1 MPADSKYDT
10 NVASKGTLFP
20 EVLVK
25 GMFSLVQGHSALA
38 KLAGGI
44 PLAFNGNEIMTFQM
58 DGEVNLVGENELK
71 STKKIVLDPVKIVP
85 LKVEYGARI
94 SDEFSYATEEAQ
106 LDILRGWSEGFAK
119 KVARGLDLMAFH
131 GVNPRTGSAA
141 STLIGTNSFD
151 TNSDV
156 AAITYTA
163 GYEEDN
169 LEDAIAA
176 LGEYVNTGFAF
187 SPAFAAALG
196 KVKVNGV
203 PQYPEFKL
211 GGRPGTFN
219 GVPCDVNTTV
229 GTADAAI
236 VGDFAN
242 AFKWGYAK
250 QIPLEII
257 PYGDPDQTGHDLRAY
272 NQLYLRG
279 EAFIG
284 WGILDPA
291 AFARI
296 SNSVSA

>member
-1 MPADSKYDT
+1 MPDAKYDT
-10 NVASKGTLFP
+10 NVASKGNLFP

-25 GMFSLVQGHSALA
+25 EMFNLVQGHSALA

-58 DGEVNLVGENELK
+58 EGEVNLVGENELK
-71 STKKIVLDPVKIVP
+71 TSKKIVLDPVKIVP

-94 SDEFSYATEEAQ
+94 SDEFNYATEEAQ
-106 LDILRGWSEGFAK
+106 LDILRAWSEGFAK
-119 KVARGLDLMAFH
+119 KLARALDIMAIH
-131 GVNPRTGSAA
+131 GVNPRTGTAA
-141 STLIGTNSFD
+141 TAIGTNSFD
-151 TNSDV
+151 TNTGV
-156 AAITYTA
+156 TTITYVA
-163 GYEEDN
+163 GSEEDK

-176 LGEYVNTGFAF
+176 IGDYENSGFAF

-211 GGRPGTFN
+211 GGRPDYFN
-219 GVPCDVNTTV
+219 GVPCDVNSTV
-229 GTADAAI
+229 GTADSAV
-236 VGDFAN
+236 VGDFVN

-257 PYGDPDQTGHDLRAY
+257 PYGDPDQTGHDLKAY
-272 NQLYLRG
+272 NQIYLRG
-279 EAFIG
+279 EAYLG

-296 SNSVSA
+296 DA

>member
-1 MPADSKYDT
+1 MPADAKYDT
-10 NVASKGTLFP
+10 HVASKGTLFP

-25 GMFSLVQGHSALA
+25 EMFSLVQGHSTLA
-38 KLAGGI
+38 KLAGSI
-44 PLAFNGNEIMTFQM
+44 PLAFNGNDIMTFQM

-71 STKKIVLDPVKIVP
+71 TTKELVLAPVKIVP

-94 SDEFSYATEEAQ
+94 SDEFNYAAEEAQ
-106 LDILRGWSEGFAK
+106 LDILRAWSEGFAK
-119 KVARGLDLMAFH
+119 KVARGLDMMAMH

-141 STLIGTNSFD
+141 GTLIGTNSFD
-151 TNSDV
+151 TNTNV
-156 AAITYTA
+156 AAITYSE

-176 LGEYVNTGFAF
+176 IGDYENTGFAF

-211 GGRPGTFN
+211 GGRPAAFN
-219 GVPCDVNTTV
+219 GIPCDVNSTV
-229 GTADAAI
+229 GSADGAI

-272 NQLYLRG
+272 NQIYLRG

-291 AFARI
+291 AFAR
-296 SNSVSA
+296 VSATTSA